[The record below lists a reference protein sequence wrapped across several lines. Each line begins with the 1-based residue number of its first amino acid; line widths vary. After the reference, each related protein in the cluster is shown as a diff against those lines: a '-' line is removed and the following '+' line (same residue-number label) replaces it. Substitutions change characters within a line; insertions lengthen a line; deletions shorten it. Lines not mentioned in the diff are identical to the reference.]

1 MVNVSDFPAD
11 YKLRMIR
18 AYPTIAQMD
27 ADEEYFATPSERDEA
42 FERILGNANLRRTH
56 ELFLADQVVKP

>member
-1 MVNVSDFPAD
+1 MKVSDFPND

-27 ADEEYFATPSERDEA
+27 ADEEFFATADERNAA
-42 FERILGNANLRRTH
+42 FARILANKHLRRVH
-56 ELFLADQVVKP
+56 EMFLEELTAKK

>member
-1 MVNVSDFPAD
+1 MNPDDFPLD

-27 ADEEYFATPSERDEA
+27 ADEEWFATPEEREEA
-42 FERILGNANLRRTH
+42 FARILRSKNLRPVH
-56 ELFLADQVVKP
+56 ESFLESRKAGE